1 MFIAELVS
9 QLRTRN
15 IDLDKLAAYKFRFS
29 GHNIPQKEATQ
40 LMAKEVGQLMQSWLP
55 TQPVADTASQQRI
68 LELEAELAKVKSST
82 SSDTTT
88 QKLQAL
94 HRLLLDELFKD
105 NQRPL
110 QCLIPHACW
119 SLLAHGLLKTNR
131 LH

>member
-1 MFIAELVS
+1 
-9 QLRTRN
+9 
-15 IDLDKLAAYKFRFS
+15 
-29 GHNIPQKEATQ
+29 
-40 LMAKEVGQLMQSWLP
+40 MAKEVAQLMQSWLP

-88 QKLQAL
+88 PAETPGTSSTPIG
-94 HRLLLDELFKD
+94 R
-105 NQRPL
+105 RPL

-119 SLLAHGLLKTNR
+119 SLLAQSTHGLLKTNR